1 MPSNDSV
8 SSILCDQFGMLSSL
22 IESDSC
28 EGTVDPPLPT
38 LLNFKRFPNTK
49 KAFITTQLMAN
60 LFNMMIESGCELDK
74 EHKIN
79 CNRLVSLIHGCKTL
93 EQVNALKQ
101 LKLFKGDGIPEVEE
115 DCLGKEE

>member
-1 MPSNDSV
+1 MAKLSV
-8 SSILCDQFGMLSSL
+8 EQALLKAKSLAKKGELAEASKLYTAILAA
-22 IESDSC
+22 
-28 EGTVDPPLPT
+28 
-38 LLNFKRFPNTK
+38 FPNNK
-49 KAFITTQLMAN
+49 KAFITTQLMAQ
-60 LFNMMIESGCELDK
+60 LFDMMIESGCELDK

-79 CNRLVSLIHGCKTL
+79 CNRLVSLIHGCETL

>member
-8 SSILCDQFGMLSSL
+8 SSILCDQFEMLSSL

-28 EGTVDPPLPT
+28 EGSVDPPLPT
-38 LLNFKRFPNTK
+38 KAAFKKCPNTK
-49 KAFITTQLMAN
+49 KAFITTQLMAQ
-60 LFNMMIESGCELDK
+60 LFNIMIQSGCELDR

-79 CNRLVSLIHGCKTL
+79 CNRIVSLIHTCETV

-101 LKLFKGDGIPEVEE
+101 LKMFDVRDEE
-115 DCLGKEE
+115 E

>member
-38 LLNFKRFPNTK
+38 MAAFKRFPNNK

-79 CNRLVSLIHGCKTL
+79 ANRLVSLIHGCETV
-93 EQVNALKQ
+93 EQVNALKE
-101 LKLFKGDGIPEVEE
+101 LKLFDVSSRPQPNNA
-115 DCLGKEE
+115 

>member
-38 LLNFKRFPNTK
+38 MAAFKRLPNTQ
-49 KAFITTQLMAN
+49 KAFMTTQLMAN

-79 CNRLVSLIHGCKTL
+79 ANRLVSLIRNCETV
-93 EQVNALKQ
+93 EQVNALKD
-101 LKLFKGDGIPEVEE
+101 LKLFDVRDEE
-115 DCLGKEE
+115 E

>member
-38 LLNFKRFPNTK
+38 MAAFKRLPNTQ
-49 KAFITTQLMAN
+49 KAFMTTQLMAN

-79 CNRLVSLIHGCKTL
+79 CNRLVSLIHTCETV
-93 EQVNALKQ
+93 EQVKALKD
-101 LKLFKGDGIPEVEE
+101 LKLFDVASRPRPNNA
-115 DCLGKEE
+115 